1 MKYKNQ
7 IEALLK
13 IIKEKTQDK
22 LSLTNNSRTELYN
35 RLSVYRPDYDKVVS
49 WYERVTGLREVRIA
63 QDRVLESQKQFMNAQ
78 DVRRDVS
85 VELRTIQNKL
95 KDIRSELLNT
105 SRSEDRY
112 IELITQEHALLKQ
125 ENSIIDQVNTS
136 EKEERD
142 SFILLSTTLKDSH
155 DRERIQ
161 AERTKYVSIVG
172 SILGTIIGIIGSTV
186 INTWKMNEFKRM
198 VLEAK
203 VDTTSTFKNDQIRN
217 LVLQVQKQNKMLE
230 KSTSNSKFLNS
241 QLFSKVEEPD
251 WKYTDRDVIILTA
264 INCSIVALSTYI
276 VSKLF

>member
-13 IIKEKTQDK
+13 IIKEKTHDK

-63 QDRVLESQKQFMNAQ
+63 QDRVLESQKQFMKAQ
-78 DVRRDVS
+78 DIRRDVS

-105 SRSEDRY
+105 SRSDDRY

-125 ENSIIDQVNTS
+125 ENSIIDRVNMS

-198 VLEAK
+198 VFDAK
-203 VDTTSTFKNDQIRN
+203 VDTTNSFRTEQINN
-217 LVLQVQKQNKMLE
+217 LILQMQKHNKILE
-230 KSTSNSKFLNS
+230 KSTHKLNS
-241 QLFSKVEEPD
+241 ELVKKIEAPN
-251 WKYTDRDVIILTA
+251 WKYSDRDIIILTA
-264 INCSIVALSTYI
+264 INCSIMALSTYI

>member
-7 IEALLK
+7 VEALLK
-13 IIKEKTQDK
+13 IIKEKTHDK
-22 LSLTNNSRTELYN
+22 LSLTNSSRNELYN

-125 ENSIIDQVNTS
+125 ENSIIDRVNTS

-186 INTWKMNEFKRM
+186 INSWKMNEFKRM
-198 VLEAK
+198 VLDAK
-203 VDTTSTFKNDQIRN
+203 VDTSNSFKSDQIRN
-217 LVLQVQKQNKMLE
+217 LILEVQRQNKMLKNSTPKYSLVNKIE
-230 KSTSNSKFLNS
+230 K
-241 QLFSKVEEPD
+241 PD

-264 INCSIVALSTYI
+264 INCSIVAVSTYI

>member
-7 IEALLK
+7 IETLLK
-13 IIKEKTQDK
+13 IIKEKTHNK
-22 LSLTNNSRTELYN
+22 LTESNNSRTDLYN
-35 RLSVYRPDYDKVVS
+35 RLAVYRPDYDKVVS
-49 WYERVTGLREVRIA
+49 WYERVTGLSEVRVA
-63 QDRVLESQKQFMNAQ
+63 QDRVLESQKQFMTAQ
-78 DVRRDVS
+78 DRRRDIS

-95 KDIRSELLNT
+95 KDIRNELLNT

-112 IELITQEHALLKQ
+112 IELVTQEHSLLKQ
-125 ENSIIDQVNTS
+125 ENYIIDQVNYS

-172 SILGTIIGIIGSTV
+172 SILGTVIGIIGSTL
-186 INTWKMNEFKRM
+186 INAWKMNEFKRM

-203 VDTTSTFKNDQIRN
+203 VDQSSTSKNDQIKH
-217 LVLQVQKQNKMLE
+217 LLSQVQKQNKILE
-230 KSTSNSKFLNS
+230 QAQSNFNS
-241 QLFSKVEEPD
+241 DNTIENPD
-251 WKYTDRDVIILTA
+251 WKYTKRDVLILTT
-264 INCSIVALSTYI
+264 INCTIVALSACI

>member
-1 MKYKNQ
+1 MKYKNH

-13 IIKEKTQDK
+13 TLKIKAQSK
-22 LSLTNNSRTELYN
+22 LSESNNTRNELYN

-49 WYERVTGLREVRIA
+49 WYERVTGLSEVRVA
-63 QDRVLESQKQFMNAQ
+63 QDRVLESQKQFMIAQ
-78 DVRRDVS
+78 DKRRDTS

-95 KDIRSELLNT
+95 KDIRNELLNT
-105 SRSEDRY
+105 SRSDDRY
-112 IELITQEHALLKQ
+112 VELVTQEHSLLKQ
-125 ENSIIDQVNTS
+125 ENSIIDRVNYS

-172 SILGTIIGIIGSTV
+172 SILGTVIGIIGSTV
-186 INTWKMNEFKRM
+186 INAWKMNEFKRM

-203 VDTTSTFKNDQIRN
+203 VDTTNSLKTDQIKQ
-217 LVLQVQKQNKMLE
+217 LMLQVQRQNKILKQAQLE
-230 KSTSNSKFLNS
+230 LNFNKNI
-241 QLFSKVEEPD
+241 QEPG
-251 WKYTDRDVIILTA
+251 WKYTDRDVIILTT
-264 INCSIVALSTYI
+264 INCTVVALSAYI

>member
-1 MKYKNQ
+1 MKFKKHIETFLQ
-7 IEALLK
+7 IM
-13 IIKEKTQDK
+13 KEKAQTK
-22 LSLTNNSRTELYN
+22 LSESNNSRAELYN
-35 RLSVYRPDYDKVVS
+35 RLAVYRPEYDKVVS
-49 WYERVTGLREVRIA
+49 WYERVTGLSEVRVA

-78 DVRRDVS
+78 DRRRDIS

-95 KDIRSELLNT
+95 KDIRNELLNT

-112 IELITQEHALLKQ
+112 IELVTQEHALLKQ
-125 ENSIIDQVNTS
+125 ENIIIDRVNYS

-186 INTWKMNEFKRM
+186 INAWKMNEFKRM
-198 VLEAK
+198 VLDAK
-203 VDTTSTFKNDQIRN
+203 LDSSNSNKNDQIKH
-217 LVLQVQKQNKMLE
+217 LLLQVQKQNKML
-230 KSTSNSKFLNS
+230 KNAQFKLNS
-241 QLFSKVEEPD
+241 DKVTSSVEPD
-251 WKYTDRDVIILTA
+251 WKYTDRDVIILTT
-264 INCSIVALSTYI
+264 INCTIVALSAYL

>member
-22 LSLTNNSRTELYN
+22 LSLTNNSRNELYN